1 MKDGIALE
9 ITSRFDFGPIALGFE
24 MDLSRDGR
32 GSLQS
37 KGMPPQ
43 RAKHFGSSA
52 VNKWLGVFQ
61 MCDRRRD
68 ELDLKLFDL
77 LSELEN
83 MAAATGVLTLLRR
96 LVDIYGLKTV
106 AFLGSNI
113 AGRPGEGPYLAVT
126 YSDEWVDHYKAEGF
140 VNIDPTVQ
148 IGMRRMLPID
158 WDAFDQ
164 KDGEVRRLFR
174 EATEF
179 GLGRHGI
186 SIPVHGQHGD
196 RALVSITSDASDR
209 DWRHLRLHYMRDFQ
223 VLALHLHQAI
233 LRLEGQ
239 SMETVSL
246 SPRERECLLWAAE
259 GKTAW
264 ETAVILGLSEHTVRC
279 YLESARHKLDAANN
293 THAVNK
299 AGKASLL
306 SQLP

>member
-1 MKDGIALE
+1 M
-9 ITSRFDFGPIALGFE
+9 R
-24 MDLSRDGR
+24 
-32 GSLQS
+32 
-37 KGMPPQ
+37 
-43 RAKHFGSSA
+43 
-52 VNKWLGVFQ
+52 
-61 MCDRRRD
+61 DRRRD
-68 ELDLKLFDL
+68 GLDLKLFEL
-77 LSELEN
+77 LAELEKI
-83 MAAATGVLTLLRR
+83 ATANRIPTLLRR

-106 AFLGSNI
+106 AFLGSDI
-113 AGRPGEGPYLAVT
+113 TGRPGESPYLAVT
-126 YSDEWVDHYKAEGF
+126 YSDDWVEHYKTQRF
-140 VNIDPTVQ
+140 VNVDPAIQ

-158 WDAFDQ
+158 WDEFDRR
-164 KDGEVRRLFR
+164 DDNVRRLFG

-179 GLGRHGI
+179 GLGRRGI
-186 SIPVHGQHGD
+186 SLPVHGRHGD

-239 SMETVSL
+239 RVETVSL
-246 SPRERECLLWAAE
+246 SPRERECLLWAGE

-279 YLESARHKLDAANN
+279 YLESARHKLGAANN

-306 SQLP
+306 TQLP